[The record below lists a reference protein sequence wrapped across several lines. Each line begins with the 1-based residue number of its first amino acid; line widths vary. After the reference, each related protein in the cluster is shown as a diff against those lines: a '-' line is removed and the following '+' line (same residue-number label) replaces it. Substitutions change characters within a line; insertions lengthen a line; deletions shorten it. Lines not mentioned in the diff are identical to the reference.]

1 MPLSWLPLLADYTR
15 HAEKPYQATAASCV
29 VYGLVSCW
37 MYIIGMGMALFAGSS
52 DLGTI
57 MLKAG
62 MGLGALIII
71 LLSTVTTTCLDVYS
85 AAISS
90 SSISKRISS
99 QRASIMVCII
109 GTLLAALA
117 PTSKFEDFLYF
128 IGSVFAPMTAI
139 LLTDYFLLGRKETK
153 GLVSVGNLCLWIIG
167 FILYRYFLNVDTP
180 LGSTIPVMVI
190 MMVVCYVVNL
200 VAGRQEEC

>member
-1 MPLSWLPLLADYTR
+1 
-15 HAEKPYQATAASCV
+15 
-29 VYGLVSCW
+29 
-37 MYIIGMGMALFAGSS
+37 
-52 DLGTI
+52 
-57 MLKAG
+57 
-62 MGLGALIII
+62 
-71 LLSTVTTTCLDVYS
+71 
-85 AAISS
+85 
-90 SSISKRISS
+90 
-99 QRASIMVCII
+99 
-109 GTLLAALA
+109 
-117 PTSKFEDFLYF
+117 
-128 IGSVFAPMTAI
+128 MTAI